1 MKRERN
7 EVNMAVLAT
16 PKKNSYIVK
25 KDCTEKIIESKTS
38 KTYLKNVRERA
49 NAFKVNNLNK

>member
-38 KTYLKNVRERA
+38 KNHIKSVQERA
-49 NAFKVNNLNK
+49 YAFKMNNLRK